1 MLRLSE
7 LIKKQAETLLGSRQR
22 ALLYAMIF
30 AVLPYCAWLA
40 MVVTALVT
48 LRKGERA
55 GGQLLVWVMLA
66 HAMVSLPVMPVSVAV
81 INTMLF
87 FVPGYMAACT
97 LRMTS
102 SWQAVAAVLFLLVMV
117 SSLLVQQLM
126 PDWIT
131 GQYAVIQSILK
142 TSQPDHALLKW
153 LNEDSGVPDLVVANY
168 VFGIQLMSA
177 MLSVLTSL
185 MMARSLQSRLYYPGG
200 FKHEMLTFR
209 GNRISFV
216 VMMVLLAAAW
226 QWNTVAMNVI
236 LVLGLFYVMA
246 GLSLCASLIM
256 NKTSRL
262 VLFVLMLPLIFMPFV
277 MLPMYVVLGLLDSI
291 FNIRLAFAV
300 KRG

>member
-7 LIKKQAETLLGSRQR
+7 LIQKQAETLLGSRQR

-30 AVLPYCAWLA
+30 SVLPYCAWLA
-40 MVVTALVT
+40 MVVIALVT

-55 GGQLLVWVMLA
+55 GGHILVWVMLV
-66 HAMVSLPVMPVSVAV
+66 HAMVSLPVMPISVTL
-81 INTMLF
+81 INTMIF
-87 FVPGYMAACT
+87 FVPGYIAACT
-97 LRMTS
+97 LRITS
-102 SWQAVAAVLFLLVMV
+102 SWQAVAAVLFLFVTV
-117 SSLLVQQLM
+117 SALLVQLFM
-126 PDWIT
+126 PEWIT

-142 TSQPDHALLKW
+142 TSQPDHAVLKW
-153 LNEDSGVPDLVVANY
+153 LNEDSNVPALVLANY

-177 MLSVLTSL
+177 MLSVLSSL

-209 GNRISFV
+209 GNRLSFV
-216 VMMVLLAAAW
+216 VMMVVLLATW

-236 LVLGLFYVMA
+236 LVLSLFYVMA

-256 NKTSRL
+256 SKISRFAWFL
-262 VLFVLMLPLIFMPFV
+262 LLLPVILMPFV
-277 MLPMYVVLGLLDSI
+277 MLPMYIFLGLLDSI